1 MEANEYLEDIKSRLI
16 ASNAIAAF
24 TIVEELDFGDRGY
37 FRARVTL
44 SNDDFLEVAE
54 YFKIRDNV
62 VTTTRYRY
70 QWMDCDRANLRKR
83 WDNVP
88 HFPNVCVIFR
98 IIIHVESEEN
108 VVFGNC
114 LSILWLLDILEQ
126 EIEQL
131 GQIGC

>member
-16 ASNAIAAF
+16 ASNEIAAF
-24 TIVEELDFGDRGY
+24 TVVEELDFGDRGY

-54 YFKIRDNV
+54 YFKIMENV

-70 QWMDCDRANLRKR
+70 QWMDCDRARLRKR

-88 HFPNVCVIFR
+88 HFPNLPNFPHH
-98 IIIHVESEEN
+98 IHVESEEN
-108 VVFGNC
+108 VISGNS
-114 LSILWLLDILEQ
+114 LNIQELLDILEQ
-126 EIEQL
+126 EIEY
-131 GQIGC
+131 